1 MVGIAVNL
9 VTIEVEII
17 NRCFKERSEGQ
28 TQDPVN
34 DGSSSVGV
42 PSVRN
47 YRAIPFKEGGT
58 IATYGRGQGA
68 TPTPGVIRVIPV
80 EVVGIVVAG
89 VVKVVVRIVTMMTSV
104 AAIGPVI
111 VVTSSSASMGLVVVV
126 TSIVASIGPATVI
139 VGLATVIV
147 GLATVTIRLAAV
159 TIGLAAIT
167 VGLASDGPLRG
178 RADAIA
184 AGCSNTLGVAS
195 HFAVAATV
203 YSAIAADSVALA
215 GAAITT
221 IHRPI
226 AGTIGVARG
235 GA

>member
-139 VGLATVIV
+139 VGLATV
-147 GLATVTIRLAAV
+147 TIRLAAV